1 MTTVIANKMYIATQ
15 RGILHYT
22 ECEINA
28 TLNYAHY
35 WNDAKVAIGSL
46 SNLLEVTLFG
56 GKSYTIPFTT
66 NSAIV
71 VLALYNAVTIF
82 HNEKE
87 MLLYPGQVF
96 IVPNSLAIRIENS
109 NEEDCSF
116 LLFSLENKNVKKSV
130 ATIENLQIDT
140 VKNKFQTLDVLPN
153 VKIACLEARQEIEF
167 AANSSNGLFLY
178 NLNGAFEADNCL
190 VGPCDGVSIHK
201 TDSFEIEAFEP
212 NTIILAIDL

>member
-1 MTTVIANKMYIATQ
+1 MTTAIANKMYIATQ
-15 RGILHYT
+15 RGALNYSD
-22 ECEINA
+22 CEINA

-35 WNDAKVAIGSL
+35 WNDAKMAIGSL
-46 SNLLEVTLFG
+46 SNLFEVNLFAG
-56 GKSYTIPFTT
+56 RGYTFPFTT
-66 NSAIV
+66 NSTIV

-87 MLLYPGQVF
+87 MIIYPGQVF
-96 IVPNSLAIRIENS
+96 IVLNCLTIRVENS

-116 LLFSLENKNVKKSV
+116 LLFSLEKQNVKKSV

-140 VKNKFQTLDVLPN
+140 VKNKFQTLNALPN
-153 VKIACLEARQEIEF
+153 VKIACLDARHEMEFEAH
-167 AANSSNGLFLY
+167 STNGLFLY

-190 VGPCDGVSIHK
+190 VGPCDGFAIHK
-201 TDSFEIEAFEP
+201 TESFEIEAFEP